1 MYKVAFKSI
10 LASLLLLVLSTVPAL
25 AVKGTPNVANTV
37 HNLSSANAYF
47 GGLGSPNE
55 DEVCIFCHTP
65 HGGSLTGPLWNRANS
80 AQVYTHYTSAT
91 LSTAISDE
99 HAGANIYD
107 ESRLCLSCHDGSISM
122 YTVMNASNDTGVQP
136 SLPLFSDGT
145 MRTATMWE
153 VGPKI
158 GDGRNAAGQTIASTN
173 DLSDDHPISFKY
185 KPVLDDASNLGALH
199 TIAEAETAGV
209 RFFPLNGLE
218 ADKRVECSSCH
229 DPHVDYTAA
238 TAYAPFLITPNAGS
252 ALCLACHNK

>member
-80 AQVYTHYTSAT
+80 AQVYTHYTSST
-91 LSTAISDE
+91 LSTQVAASR
-99 HAGANIYD
+99 GTNIYD

-122 YTVMNASNDTGVQP
+122 YTVMNANNVTGQP
-136 SLPLFSDGT
+136 LPFWGT
-145 MRTATMWE
+145 GEMRGATGLTQ
-153 VGPKI
+153 GPRI
-158 GDGRNAAGQTIASTN
+158 GMGRNADGTVNEVSD

-185 KPVLDDASNLGALH
+185 LPVLTDAAKDSNRLQ
-199 TIAEAETAGV
+199 TIAYAEGQGV
-209 RFFPLNGLE
+209 RFFPIGAAD

-229 DPHVDYTAA
+229 DPHVDYTTSAA
-238 TAYAPFLITPNAGS
+238 YTPFLITPNAGS